1 MKREL
6 GRIMNRHISISDAEW
21 TIMKALWQNKG
32 EKMTLKEIS
41 EAVAQ
46 ITDADWS
53 YTTVRTMVGRL
64 SEKGA
69 IDADDSNRRNFLYTA
84 AVSEEECRREEMKSF
99 INRIFDGSAKLLV
112 SSLISEKNLTKEE
125 QKTLLDIIDKME

>member
-1 MKREL
+1 MMS
-6 GRIMNRHISISDAEW
+6 IMSGHISISDAEW
-21 TIMKALWQNKG
+21 IIMKALWQHEEKDEP
-32 EKMTLKEIS
+32 EKMTLKEIAN
-41 EAVAQ
+41 AVSKLS
-46 ITDADWS
+46 DADWS

-69 IDADDSNRRNFLYTA
+69 IKADESNKRNFLYTA

-112 SSLISEKNLTKEE
+112 SSLISEKNLTKDE
-125 QKTLLDIIDKME
+125 QKTLLDIIDKMD

>member
-6 GRIMNRHISISDAEW
+6 RRIMNRHISISDAEW

-46 ITDADWS
+46 LTDADWS

-69 IDADDSNRRNFLYTA
+69 IAADDSNRRNFLYTA